1 MVRDRKTGPPADPGD
16 QTEQSD
22 RIVTANYTDHVHHV
36 DLTIVPTSLGM
47 WAAWT
52 PLALPQ
58 VWPFCWWAVVA
69 IDHFSRRA
77 MGATVFKKQPTSI
90 QIRTF
95 LGRLWAK
102 TKPKYIICDKGAQ
115 FWCDAF
121 KTWCK
126 RKGVKPRFG
135 AIGKHGSIAVVE
147 RFIRTLKDE
156 CTRRIIV
163 PLRRKDM
170 RRELICHL
178 DWYNEHRPHE
188 FIGGRTPNEVYHDRP
203 AANEMPRIEVR
214 PLWPTE
220 ASCATPAAAI
230 DGEPG
235 QKVELVVSYH
245 AGRKHLPI
253 IQLKRVA

>member
-1 MVRDRKTGPPADPGD
+1 
-16 QTEQSD
+16 
-22 RIVTANYTDHVHHV
+22 
-36 DLTIVPTSLGM
+36 
-47 WAAWT
+47 
-52 PLALPQ
+52 
-58 VWPFCWWAVVA
+58 
-69 IDHFSRRA
+69 
-77 MGATVFKKQPTSI
+77 
-90 QIRTF
+90 
-95 LGRLWAK
+95 
-102 TKPKYIICDKGAQ
+102 
-115 FWCDAF
+115 
-121 KTWCK
+121 
-126 RKGVKPRFG
+126 
-135 AIGKHGSIAVVE
+135 GSIAVVE